1 MPDYVRVKHAETKH
15 HYTVSRAKAMTD
27 PKLTIIDAPAVDV
40 NGRPLP
46 PKAHQSLAEAVDKPK
61 PKPKPR
67 QPRAAA
73 PKPATQAKPATPK
86 ESK

>member
-1 MPDYVRVKHAETKH
+1 MPDYVRVKHAETGH

-27 PKLTIIDAPAVDV
+27 PKLRIIDAPAVDI

-46 PKAHQSLAEAVDKPK
+46 PTYA
-61 PKPKPR
+61 KPR
-67 QPRAAA
+67 QRITAD
-73 PKPATQAKPATPK
+73 AKPAQK

>member
-1 MPDYVRVKHAETKH
+1 MPDYVRVKHADTKH

-61 PKPKPR
+61 PKPR

-73 PKPATQAKPATPK
+73 PKPATQAKPAAQK
-86 ESK
+86 EATK